1 MQPSKINW
9 KSKLFS
15 PGFFLLTAL
24 LLVDLSFLIYQSN
37 AKLQK
42 LTAIIIAAYLLFLLL
57 RKYNTL
63 KFIVFGLLAV
73 GFISVNLNNRKDAFS
88 LKEDTVIKVYPD
100 QVKLKDGWM
109 SATGSA
115 GKDKILV
122 SGNVSKDDEK
132 LIEQGR
138 TLFLTNIAGD
148 VTEITPATNY
158 GEFDY
163 RKYYASKNI
172 SQKIKLQHYDLITGP
187 NNLIDKLHSF
197 RFNLQSYFK
206 KMPRILAFFQ

>member
-24 LLVDLSFLIYQSN
+24 LLVDLSFLIYQCN

-73 GFISVNLNNRKDAFS
+73 GFISVNLNNRKDVFS

-100 QVKLKDGWM
+100 RSPGTELWLSGCRGFSSRRIIDG
-109 SATGSA
+109 
-115 GKDKILV
+115 
-122 SGNVSKDDEK
+122 
-132 LIEQGR
+132 
-138 TLFLTNIAGD
+138 
-148 VTEITPATNY
+148 
-158 GEFDY
+158 
-163 RKYYASKNI
+163 
-172 SQKIKLQHYDLITGP
+172 
-187 NNLIDKLHSF
+187 
-197 RFNLQSYFK
+197 
-206 KMPRILAFFQ
+206 